1 MFFKYS
7 EKIIKNLVLNFHNIE
22 KNSIGN
28 SEKKLKNSY
37 TASIYKH
44 VVF

>member
-1 MFFKYS
+1 MFFKYSEKS

-28 SEKKLKNSY
+28 SEKKTKKFLHCKY
-37 TASIYKH
+37 L
-44 VVF
+44 